1 MNEIYWITRL
11 SSINTTALIFIVI
24 GIIATVIAIIVV
36 LVNTACVKS
45 YEANDDALGVKEY
58 TGYVNI
64 GKYVLKWSIPIASIA
79 LAVKIFVPTTN
90 DALLIYGVGGTI
102 DYIKANPT
110 AKKLPDKCINALDK
124 WVDSWSSNDS
134 TKVSK
139 K

>member
-11 SSINTTALIFIVI
+11 SSINTTALIFMVI

-36 LVNTACVKS
+36 LVNTACVKG
-45 YEANDDALGVKEY
+45 YEANGDASGVKEY

-64 GKYVLKWSIPIASIA
+64 GKHILKWSIPIASIA
-79 LAVKIFVPTTN
+79 LAVKIFVPTTK

-124 WVDSWSSNDS
+124 WVDSWNFNDS

>member
-11 SSINTTALIFIVI
+11 SSINTTALIFMVI

-36 LVNTACVKS
+36 LANTACVKG
-45 YEANDDALGVKEY
+45 YEANGDASGVKEY

-64 GKYVLKWSIPIASIA
+64 GKHILKWSIPIASIA
-79 LAVKIFVPTTN
+79 LAVKIFVPTTK

-124 WVDSWSSNDS
+124 WVDSWNIENKDS
-134 TKVSK
+134 IKN
-139 K
+139 